1 MGPYGGM
8 GPAGPMQPNFYQGG
22 GGGGGGGR
30 GGPYQQQ
37 GPYQMV
43 SKDEPIELRMENQ
56 REIS

>member
-22 GGGGGGGR
+22 GGGGGR

-43 SKDEPIELRMENQ
+43 STDEPIEHRMDNKREN
-56 REIS
+56 S

>member
-22 GGGGGGGR
+22 GGGGGGR

-43 SKDEPIELRMENQ
+43 STDEPIEHRMDNKREN
-56 REIS
+56 S